1 MSKSTRDRTDAA
13 DVSVLQ
19 VEIPAQPRK
28 APRQARS
35 IALVT
40 ALKQAARQII
50 DNEGREALNTAHLAA
65 YAGVGVSSIYE
76 YFPTMEALIAAVFD
90 DYRDEARTELYA
102 GIMTLAPGATLF
114 DGILL
119 ALRAVLASHHKK
131 TLLDPAFS
139 VRSTHYDEL
148 VRLDVVKAKQLWTAT
163 ASSALMKRFASEI
176 QMKNREKAEFL
187 VYQTLTALP
196 RAILLERPG
205 YLADEDT
212 AESLARMLHALLTD
226 PSPARG

>member
-1 MSKSTRDRTDAA
+1 MSKPPRDKTDAT
-13 DVSVLQ
+13 DDSMLL

-35 IALVT
+35 VALVT

-65 YAGVGVSSIYE
+65 CSGVAMSSIYE

-90 DYRDEARTELYA
+90 DYRAQARTELYA
-102 GIMTLAPGATLF
+102 DIMALPPEATLL

-119 ALRAVLASHHKK
+119 ALRAVLTSHHKK

-148 VRLDVVKAKQLWTAT
+148 VRLDVVKAKQLWTTT
-163 ASSALMKRFASEI
+163 ASSALMARFASEI
-176 QMKNREKAEFL
+176 RVKDREIAEFL

-205 YLADEDT
+205 YLTNEDT
-212 AESLARMLHALLTD
+212 PRLMARMLYALLTD
-226 PSPARG
+226 PGD

>member
-1 MSKSTRDRTDAA
+1 MIKPTPDKAG
-13 DVSVLQ
+13 VQ

-28 APRQARS
+28 EPRQARS

-40 ALKQAARQII
+40 AVKQTGRQILES
-50 DNEGREALNTAHLAA
+50 EGREALNAMRLAEDS
-65 YAGVGVSSIYE
+65 GVAISSIYE
-76 YFPTMEALIAAVFD
+76 YFPTMEALIAAIFD
-90 DYRDEARTELYA
+90 DYRTEARTELFA
-102 GIMTLAPGATLF
+102 DIMALPLGATLL

-119 ALRAVLASHHKK
+119 ALRAVLAAHHKK
-131 TLLDPAFS
+131 TLFDPAFS

-148 VRLDVVKAKQLWTAT
+148 VRLDVVKAKQLWTTT

-176 QMKNREKAEFL
+176 RVKDLEKAEFL

-205 YLADEDT
+205 YLTDADT
-212 AESLARMLHALLTD
+212 PKLMARMLHALLTD
-226 PSPARG
+226 PGDPPRPS